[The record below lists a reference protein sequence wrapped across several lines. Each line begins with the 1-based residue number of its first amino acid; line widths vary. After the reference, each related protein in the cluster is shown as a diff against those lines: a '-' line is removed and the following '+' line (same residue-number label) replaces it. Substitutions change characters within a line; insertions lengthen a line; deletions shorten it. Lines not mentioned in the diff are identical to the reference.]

1 MPWQGVSAMD
11 LRTQFVV
18 PRPLPRRVP
27 PVDYPGH
34 WGRRRVSDR
43 GTISWKHVPLFLSE
57 ALVGEDVGLEPIDDG
72 LWTIYFE
79 HLPLAR
85 FVEPVR
91 LLLPRP
97 WQVCWP

>member
-1 MPWQGVSAMD
+1 M
-11 LRTQFVV
+11 
-18 PRPLPRRVP
+18 P

-34 WGRRRVSDR
+34 WERRRVSDR

-72 LWTIYFE
+72 LWSIYFA
-79 HLPLAR
+79 HLPPAR

-91 LLLPRP
+91 LLLPLP
-97 WQVCWP
+97 WQVR